1 MNFDATSAA
10 LAPAATTASIPAL
23 VAPSTGRPAVSVL
36 MYHQVGPFA
45 NRPAHKAAFCDIAR
59 FEAHMAWLRA
69 LRYHV
74 IGLEDAW
81 RGLFAGA
88 PLPRRAV
95 VLTFD
100 DGYEN
105 FERWAWPVLQRN
117 NFPATLFAV
126 AGQLG
131 HHAGWLDRSFDPA
144 PLLDAAALRR
154 LADEGVSIGS
164 HSMSHARLTT
174 LPDAQARH
182 ELRGSKALLE
192 DALGRAVPDFCYPY
206 GDHDERVRD
215 LTRAA
220 GYRLALTCA
229 RGAANTAN
237 NAWEIP
243 RKGISWGD
251 NVLGLAWKLHAKN
264 ARKGGLAPASS
275 AKPVLA

>member
-1 MNFDATSAA
+1 MKFNATPGAT
-10 LAPAATTASIPAL
+10 ATTAFRAAPVAL
-23 VAPSTGRPAVSVL
+23 IAPSTGRPAVSVL
-36 MYHQVGPFA
+36 MYHQVGRFPT
-45 NRPAHKAAFCDIAR
+45 RPAHKAAFCDVAR
-59 FEAHMAWLRA
+59 FAAQMAWLRV

-74 IGLEDAW
+74 ISLDAAW
-81 RGLFAGA
+81 RGLFDGA
-88 PLPRRAV
+88 PLPPRAV

-117 NFPATLFAV
+117 GFPATLFAV

-131 HHAGWLDRSFDPA
+131 RHAGWLDKGFDPA

-154 LADEGVSIGS
+154 LADQGVSIGS

-174 LPDAQARH
+174 LSDSQARH
-182 ELRGSKALLE
+182 ELRGSMEVLE

-264 ARKGGLAPASS
+264 ARKGGLAPAAS
-275 AKPVLA
+275 ASPVLA

>member
-1 MNFDATSAA
+1 MNFDASLDATAPTAGSGHSAA
-10 LAPAATTASIPAL
+10 LTP
-23 VAPSTGRPAVSVL
+23 PSTGRPAVSVL

-45 NRPAHKAAFCDIAR
+45 KRPAHKAAFCDLAR
-59 FEAHMAWLRA
+59 FTAQMTWLRVM
-69 LRYHV
+69 RYHV
-74 IGLEDAW
+74 ISLEDAW
-81 RGLFAGA
+81 RGLFAGES
-88 PLPRRAV
+88 LPARSV

-105 FERWAWPVLQRN
+105 FGRWAWPVLQQN
-117 NFPATLFAV
+117 GFPATLFAV

-131 HHAGWLDRSFDPA
+131 RHAGWLDKSFDPA

-154 LADEGVSIGS
+154 LADEGLSIGS

-174 LPDAQARH
+174 LSDSQARH
-182 ELRGSKALLE
+182 ELRGSMQVLE

-220 GYRLALTCA
+220 GYRLALTCV

-251 NVLGLAWKLHAKN
+251 NVLGMAWKLHAKN
-264 ARKGGLAPASS
+264 ARKGGLAPAAS
-275 AKPVLA
+275 AAPVLV

>member
-1 MNFDATSAA
+1 M
-10 LAPAATTASIPAL
+10 APA
-23 VAPSTGRPAVSVL
+23 TGRPAVSVL
-36 MYHQVGPFA
+36 MYHQVGPFPK
-45 NRPAHKAAFCDIAR
+45 RPAHKAAFCDIER
-59 FEAHMAWLRA
+59 FEAQMAWLRL
-69 LRYHV
+69 LRYNV
-74 IGLEDAW
+74 ISLDEAW
-81 RGLFAGA
+81 RGLFDGA
-88 PLPRRAV
+88 PLPPRSV

-105 FERWAWPVLQRN
+105 FARWAWPVLQRN
-117 NFPATLFAV
+117 HFPATLFAV

-131 HHAGWLDRSFDPA
+131 GNAGWLDKGFAPA

-164 HSMSHARLTT
+164 HSMSHPRLTS
-174 LPDAQARH
+174 LSDAQARQ
-182 ELRGSKALLE
+182 ELRASMEVLE

-251 NVLGLAWKLHAKN
+251 NAIGLAWKLHAKN
-264 ARKGGLAPASS
+264 ARKGGLAPASPAS
-275 AKPVLA
+275 PILA